1 MDGCSADANS
11 LLWLSM
17 GQKKKRKGFHPI
29 KMRKRPILESKTIN
43 FFQIFK
49 CLIPV
54 NTTLQN
60 SKFRNLKENKVN
72 TQLLHFYTINL
83 SGDA

>member
-1 MDGCSADANS
+1 
-11 LLWLSM
+11 
-17 GQKKKRKGFHPI
+17 
-29 KMRKRPILESKTIN
+29 MRKRPILESKTIN